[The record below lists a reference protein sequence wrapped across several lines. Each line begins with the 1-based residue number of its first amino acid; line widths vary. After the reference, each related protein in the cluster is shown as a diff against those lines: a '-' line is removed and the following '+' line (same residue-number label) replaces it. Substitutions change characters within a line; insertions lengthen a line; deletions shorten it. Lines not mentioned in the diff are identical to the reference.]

1 MEDILCLDGKL
12 VVILR
17 RTGKQMLE
25 LIDTL
30 LTSLYPYWIRAN
42 HNWNNTGKCW

>member
-12 VVILR
+12 EVTQI

-25 LIDTL
+25 MIDQTAHIPLI
-30 LTSLYPYWIRAN
+30 
-42 HNWNNTGKCW
+42 HTGSGPIATGTT